1 MRDRIKT
8 IIELENISYS
18 KFADIIGIQRSGV
31 SHILSGRNNPSLEVV
46 QKILESFEYLNTD
59 WLLFGKGEMKKYE
72 KQGILFNESP
82 DNPIIT
88 EKKENTE
95 EINSKSDDYSEK
107 DKDDDQ
113 IFHSAEDKI
122 RKHEPE
128 KISSNEIEKEI
139 TKNEEKNSTEKVERI
154 VIFFNNNTFKEYHP
168 D

>member
-1 MRDRIKT
+1 MKNRIKK

-88 EKKENTE
+88 EKTENSE
-95 EINSKSDDYSEK
+95 EINSKSDAYSEK

-122 RKHEPE
+122 SKHEPE
-128 KISSNEIEKEI
+128 KISTNEIEKEI

-154 VIFFNNNTFKEYHP
+154 VIFFNNNTFKEYYP
-168 D
+168 E